1 MAGGSKVA
9 VYAAIGGNF
18 LISIMKFVASFF
30 TGSAAMLSEGIHS
43 LIDTFNGILLLY
55 GIKRSKKEPDL
66 KHPFGYGKEVY
77 FWSFVVAI
85 FIFALGGGL
94 AIYEGIEHLL
104 HPEPSDTSNRIWN
117 YAVLAGAIVIE
128 SGSFYLA
135 FREFRKSYPT
145 GFISSIKK
153 SKDAATFAVMI
164 EDTAAVTGLLI
175 ALAGVILSDVT
186 GNPMYDGSASIAIG
200 ILLCVVAIF
209 LARET
214 KGLLVGEAAV
224 DEDIDIVNTVI
235 ASYEEVK
242 HHGNVRSMHLG
253 PDQVLLAV
261 DVNFWDETTA
271 GRIEEIVK
279 DAEARIQAKAPQ
291 FTQIYLEAIDIQDEA
306 EGKG

>member
-9 VYAAIGGNF
+9 VYAAIGGN
-18 LISIMKFVASFF
+18 LAVSIMKFVASFF

-43 LIDTFNGILLLY
+43 LIDTFNGVLLLY
-55 GIKRSKKEPDL
+55 GIKRSNKEPDA

-85 FIFALGGGL
+85 FIFALGGGI
-94 AIYEGIEHLL
+94 AIYEGIEHLM
-104 HPEPSDTSNRIWN
+104 HPEAPNGDSHAWN
-117 YAVLAGAIVIE
+117 YGVLAGAMVVE
-128 SGSFYLA
+128 SISFYLA
-135 FREFRKSYPT
+135 FREFRKTYPT

-164 EDTAAVTGLLI
+164 EDSAALIGLAI
-175 ALAGVILSDVT
+175 AFVGIFLADMT
-186 GNPMYDGSASIAIG
+186 GNPVYDAAASIAIG
-200 ILLCVVAIF
+200 VLLCIVALF

-224 DEDIDIVNTVI
+224 DKDIDIVNDI
-235 ASYEEVK
+235 IGSYKEVR
-242 HHGNVRSMHLG
+242 HHGNLRSMHLG
-253 PDQVLLAV
+253 PDQILLAV

-279 DAEARIQAKAPQ
+279 DAEARIQAEAPQ
-291 FTQIYLEAIDIQDEA
+291 FTQIYLEATDIQP
-306 EGKG
+306 